1 MNISRIDI
9 YDYIKGLF
17 AGQANTIFKNVYY
30 GEIPQTITDSD
41 KNNGF
46 IVIRLGALND
56 NSDFYLSTY
65 CTIRGYIECYI
76 PLYQGKM
83 NTTKYK
89 LVQNALDLIIKGEG
103 EKVNAQYNI
112 NTDSVLTT
120 EGYFNNNNNTSFA
133 YIASFQITIT

>member
-9 YDYIKGLF
+9 YDYIKSLF

-30 GEIPQTITDSD
+30 GEIPQTITGSD

-65 CTIRGYIECYI
+65 CTIRIMCQMI
-76 PLYQGKM
+76 LSLLK
-83 NTTKYK
+83 
-89 LVQNALDLIIKGEG
+89 D
-103 EKVNAQYNI
+103 
-112 NTDSVLTT
+112 
-120 EGYFNNNNNTSFA
+120 
-133 YIASFQITIT
+133 